1 MATGFIVTGLNV
13 LVSVVMYPAYLH
25 YLGYETYG
33 VWIILST
40 VISLMQLSDF
50 GIGQAVMKYVAEEH
64 GRNNMSGIQGYMTT
78 AVLALCGTGT
88 LALLIVLFFRQPV
101 MKLFNLA
108 SVHEQAAL
116 ELLPYMGVLSVY
128 GLVVNTYSAV
138 LSGLGRFDLSS
149 YSELSGRIIIL
160 LISLFMLSIG
170 TGLKGLVISYAA
182 SYIIVHVFLLYSISR
197 LSNHRVKL
205 AVGGIKFYQISKLFQ
220 FGSNM
225 MGSSIINMLLT
236 PFNRLM
242 LSRFAGV
249 ATVPIY
255 EIAYNGAYYAR
266 SIIAAFF
273 RAIAPEVSRISAASN
288 SKSVF
293 QVRELYRKAMRM
305 NWVLSTSY
313 FAIGFLLT
321 TLLLRIWLGNNFVE
335 TAPVALRITL
345 VGAFISSLSMPSYF
359 LLMGIGRARTIF
371 VSNVIQSVINC
382 VFLGGIFLLTG
393 KISINIVAFAV
404 MLGTGFAGMFLMWQS
419 GRNISRP
426 SLVGKEERW

>member
-1 MATGFIVTGLNV
+1 MIKRFLSSQLRINMATGFVTTGLTV
-13 LVSVVMYPAYLH
+13 LVSVVIYPVYLY

-50 GIGQAVMKYVAEEH
+50 GIGQAVIKYVAEEH
-64 GRNNMSGIQGYMTT
+64 GRNNMAGVRGYMTT
-78 AVLALCGTGT
+78 AVLALCVAGT
-88 LALLIVLFFRQPV
+88 LVLLIVLFFRQPV
-101 MKLFNLA
+101 MRLFNLA

-149 YSELSGRIIIL
+149 YGELAGRIIIL
-160 LISLFMLSIG
+160 VISLFMLSIG

-182 SYIIVHVFLLYSISR
+182 SYIIVHVFLLYSIGR
-197 LSNHRVKL
+197 LSDHEARL
-205 AVGGIKFYQISKLFQ
+205 AMGGINYSQISKLFR

-242 LSRFAGV
+242 LSRYAGV
-249 ATVPIY
+249 ATLPIY
-255 EIAYNGAYYAR
+255 EIAYNGANYAR
-266 SIIAAFF
+266 SLIASFF
-273 RAIAPEVSRISAASN
+273 RAIAPEVSSISAAGDSN
-288 SKSVF
+288 SVSK
-293 QVRELYRKAMRM
+293 VRKLYRKAMRM
-305 NWVLSTSY
+305 NLVLSTAY
-313 FAIGFLLT
+313 FAIGILLT
-321 TLLLRIWLGNNFVE
+321 TQLLRIWLGNNFVE
-335 TAPVALRITL
+335 TAPLALRITL

-359 LLMGIGRARTIF
+359 LLMGTGRTRTIF
-371 VSNVIQSVINC
+371 VSNGIQSVVNC
-382 VFLGGIFLLTG
+382 AFLGIIFFLTG

-404 MLGTGFAGMFLMWQS
+404 MLGMGFAGMFLA
-419 GRNISRP
+419 GTYT
-426 SLVGKEERW
+426 